1 MTDLMRSGTG
11 QPQFLAG
18 KWRQKNPRTYLCQAH
33 AGIYD
38 YSAFSFLVLALIP
51 DCSALRA
58 PTILSLMSLYA
69 SIFRF
74 PISLSTTRAFVR
86 EPVTL
91 IMVLAISMIG
101 SIAKIGLTI
110 PNWAPMP
117 TPESPTEAAIV
128 AVPGI
133 PAIPREP
140 IVTTKIVIT
149 IIVISIGVPVT
160 LQT

>member
-1 MTDLMRSGTG
+1 
-11 QPQFLAG
+11 
-18 KWRQKNPRTYLCQAH
+18 
-33 AGIYD
+33 
-38 YSAFSFLVLALIP
+38 
-51 DCSALRA
+51 
-58 PTILSLMSLYA
+58 
-69 SIFRF
+69 
-74 PISLSTTRAFVR
+74 
-86 EPVTL
+86 
-91 IMVLAISMIG
+91 MVLAISIIG